1 MKLITQK
8 VEDWLALALAEVA
21 EDYRLPIYTG
31 EASDDTRVRPSLVVI
46 CADAQ
51 VTEPFLWRDNERTAE
66 ADIYLASPADDS
78 IALHVERVAA
88 LEAALQDQAT
98 FSAFAA
104 DVADFYLYRYEVMAT
119 ANEADNQSRS
129 RLTRYTITVKCRDDN
144 GDGT

>member
-21 EDYRLPIYTG
+21 EEYRLPIYTG
-31 EASDDTRVRPSLVVI
+31 EASDDTRVRPSLVAI

-51 VTEPFLWRDNERTAE
+51 NTEPFLWRDNERTAE
-66 ADIYLASPADDS
+66 ADIYLASPADNP

-98 FSAFAA
+98 VSAFAA
-104 DVADFYLYRYEVMAT
+104 DVADFYLYRYEVTAT
-119 ANEADNQSRS
+119 ANEPDNQSRS